1 MKKPIASTL
10 IVVTLGLS
18 LSACVVAPPYPPSG
32 GPGVAVWAPLPPPP
46 PRVEVVPPPPR
57 RDYFW
62 IPGYWLWE
70 ANRHRWVDGRWEARR
85 EREHWVPHRWEHDER
100 GQWRANGG
108 YWRRD

>member
-1 MKKPIASTL
+1 M
-10 IVVTLGLS
+10 
-18 LSACVVAPPYPPSG
+18 
-32 GPGVAVWAPLPPPP
+32 AVWAPLPPPP

-70 ANRHRWVDGRWEARR
+70 ADRHRWVDGRWEARR